1 MMNNLLVMPPQYT
14 DAQARRWARKAD
26 YRAVK
31 ARGKQHINNRGGYQL
46 VDDCNN
52 VVAGVNFDLTA
63 TEVVEFCKRELHDEA
78 MTDDGSDVS
87 IQPVVSPEEWAELI
101 TDVAVNLMESEQ

>member
-1 MMNNLLVMPPQYT
+1 MNNLLVMPKRFT

-52 VVAGVNFDLTA
+52 VVAGVDFDLNA
-63 TEVVEFCKRELHDEA
+63 TEVVEFCKRELRDVA
-78 MTDDGSDVS
+78 MTDDGSDVT
-87 IQPVVSPEEWAELI
+87 IEPCVSPEEWAELI
-101 TDVAVNLMESEQ
+101 ASVAINSMDSK

>member
-1 MMNNLLVMPPQYT
+1 MATLLEMPKQCT

-52 VVAGVNFDLTA
+52 VVAGVNFDLSA
-63 TEVVEFCKRELHDEA
+63 TEVVEFCKRELYGESK
-78 MTDDGSDVS
+78 TDDGSDAS
-87 IQPVVSPEEWAELI
+87 FEAVVSPEEWAELI
-101 TDVAVNLMESEQ
+101 ADVAVNLMESK

>member
-1 MMNNLLVMPPQYT
+1 MAYFLEMPKQYT

-31 ARGKQHINNRGGYQL
+31 ARGTQHINNRGGYQL
-46 VDDCNN
+46 VDDYNN
-52 VVAGVNFDLTA
+52 VVAGVNFELSA
-63 TEVVEFCKRELHDEA
+63 TEVVEFCKRDLYGES

-87 IQPVVSPEEWAELI
+87 VEPYVSPEQWAELI
-101 TDVAVNLMESEQ
+101 ADVAVNLMESK

>member
-1 MMNNLLVMPPQYT
+1 MNNLLVMPKRFT

-46 VDDCNN
+46 VDD
-52 VVAGVNFDLTA
+52 
-63 TEVVEFCKRELHDEA
+63 
-78 MTDDGSDVS
+78 
-87 IQPVVSPEEWAELI
+87 
-101 TDVAVNLMESEQ
+101 

>member
-1 MMNNLLVMPPQYT
+1 MGTLLEFPKQYT
-14 DAQARRWARKAD
+14 DAQARRLARKAD

-31 ARGKQHINNRGGYQL
+31 SRGEQHINNRGGYQL

-52 VVAGVNFDLTA
+52 VVAGVNFELSA
-63 TEVVEFCKRELHDEA
+63 TEVVDFCKRELYEES

-87 IQPVVSPEEWAELI
+87 IEPYVSPEEWAKLI
-101 TDVAVNLMESEQ
+101 TDVAVNLMESK

>member
-1 MMNNLLVMPPQYT
+1 MATLLKMPKQFT

-31 ARGKQHINNRGGYQL
+31 ARGKQHINNQGGYQL

-63 TEVVEFCKRELHDEA
+63 TEVVEFCKRQLYEES

-87 IQPVVSPEEWAELI
+87 VEPYVSPDEWAELI
-101 TDVAVNLMESEQ
+101 TDVAVNLMESK

>member
-1 MMNNLLVMPPQYT
+1 MGTLLEMPKQCT

-26 YRAVK
+26 YRCFK

-52 VVAGVNFDLTA
+52 VVAGVDFDLNA
-63 TEVVEFCKRELHDEA
+63 TEVVEFCKRELYGES

-87 IQPVVSPEEWAELI
+87 IEPYVSPVEWGG
-101 TDVAVNLMESEQ
+101 TDC

>member
-1 MMNNLLVMPPQYT
+1 MNNLLVMPKRFT

-46 VDDCNN
+46 ADDCNN
-52 VVAGVNFDLTA
+52 VVAGVNFDLNA
-63 TEVVEFCKRELHDEA
+63 TEVVEFCKRELYGEFMA
-78 MTDDGSDVS
+78 DDGSDVS
-87 IQPVVSPEEWAELI
+87 IEPCVSPKEWAALI
-101 TDVAVNLMESEQ
+101 ADVAVNLMESK